1 MVGNRQVSDVDDSL
15 LNRESAYILRA
26 ILWEVVVSSLTRFC
40 FLGIRSFIVLM
51 VVLI

>member
-40 FLGIRSFIVLM
+40 FLEIRSFTTVMDVRI
-51 VVLI
+51 

>member
-15 LNRESAYILRA
+15 LNRGNVYTLQV
-26 ILWEVVVSSLTRFC
+26 ILWEVVVFSLTRFC
-40 FLGIRSFIVLM
+40 FLEIRSFIVLM